1 MLRFAIC
8 CGPARHMLAPLSGNM
23 FILTGL
29 MCWCRG
35 RDGNKIAGISSI
47 DVNVV
52 VVVNVSES

>member
-1 MLRFAIC
+1 
-8 CGPARHMLAPLSGNM
+8 MLASLSGNM

-29 MCWCRG
+29 IRWCRG
-35 RDGNKIAGISSI
+35 RDGNRIARISSI